1 VCTSCEVGSWERRM
15 VRVPHMRLCRVVPWA
30 WCAQATTWCG
40 VGWAYFYHLGPPVQ
54 HAEKV
59 WRACLRSQ
67 TDAFEKQASRIEP
80 VLISLRSR
88 TNVRLQHLLGCA
100 GESGFGGTSD
110 ACMWHLHGCAD
121 KSGFLGAQGS
131 YVTTERLHNIH
142 IRHWLWSMTSSN
154 SLWVRMSGS
163 SASDAWPVS
172 RYISGFTESMVSNVL
187 SRINMFV
194 RANRSHVHISIVINI
209 VLTF

>member
-100 GESGFGGTSD
+100 GESGFWEQLMLVCDTS
-110 ACMWHLHGCAD
+110 
-121 KSGFLGAQGS
+121 SGVQINQVFWERKDLTWLLRDYTIYIFDIDCGPWLRATHYEWECLAPVPPTLDPSLGIFLI
-131 YVTTERLHNIH
+131 LLN
-142 IRHWLWSMTSSN
+142 LWSVMCYP
-154 SLWVRMSGS
+154 GS
-163 SASDAWPVS
+163 ICLYVPIDHTCT
-172 RYISGFTESMVSNVL
+172 YLL
-187 SRINMFV
+187 S
-194 RANRSHVHISIVINI
+194 
-209 VLTF
+209 